1 MNFHTYEHNV
11 KEFLNNNYTNL
22 INIPVGNSEEDIQS
36 FINGEFSSISSYTRG
51 LFKEIRRDA
60 ERYFDERYGPEQ
72 ADELI
77 ELFKNS
83 LPKVLIKRIQL
94 EKSPE
99 LELEQRIEKY
109 VAPRRVSKET
119 MVSGSVIA
127 GSGGA
132 ILVANA
138 LDWMVPSN
146 ALDWM
151 ITFKNVII
159 VGVAFV
165 IAAGMTYT
173 IIKFLDEKGKA
184 KEVRIK
190 GSESPINTYSK
201 GTSTRGE
208 LKRNTIEAALAARH
222 KEMEV
227 KLLKAISDSEKQF
240 EKLVHV
246 YA

>member
-11 KEFLNNNYTNL
+11 KEFLNENYTNL
-22 INIPVGNSEEDIQS
+22 NNFRVGNSEEDIQG
-36 FINGEFSSISSYTRG
+36 FINSEFSSISSYTRG

-60 ERYFDERYGPEQ
+60 EKYFDERYGPKQ

-99 LELEQRIEKY
+99 FELEQRIEKH

-127 GSGGA
+127 GSVAA
-132 ILVANA
+132 ILAANA
-138 LDWMVPSN
+138 LDWMVN
-146 ALDWM
+146 
-151 ITFKNVII
+151 FKNVII

-165 IAAGMTYT
+165 VAAGMTYT

-201 GTSTRGE
+201 ETSTRGE
-208 LKRNTIEAALAARH
+208 LKSTTIETALVIRR

-227 KLLKAISDSEKQF
+227 KLLKAISDSEREF
-240 EKLVHV
+240 EKIVNG
-246 YA
+246 